1 MPIFLDS
8 GSLKEIEKY
17 LKMGIIRGVTTNPT
31 ILLKDGVTGG
41 MKGVRARSVEIAR
54 LINPLPFSVEV
65 TTNDPLQM
73 RVQAQELSA
82 MAPNIVVKITIHG
95 PNGELQNLEVI
106 HELEVQQNIRINA
119 TAMMSAQQC
128 FVASMAGATYVSLFG
143 GRVANMGYN
152 PCDEITKLRKALDRF
167 DLKAKIII
175 GSTRE
180 VLNIMEWLNSG
191 AHFVTVVPNLL
202 EGMIVHPYSK
212 ETVRQFLID
221 AAKIE
226 VRQEVDSL
234 FSPEEGNSGKVETAS
249 IPSKQKLVHQE
260 YEG

>member
-1 MPIFLDS
+1 MPIFLDT
-8 GSLKEIEKY
+8 GNIKEIEKY

-41 MKGVRARSVEIAR
+41 IMGVRARSVEIAR
-54 LINPLPFSVEV
+54 LIDPLPLSVEV
-65 TTNDPLQM
+65 TTNDPLLM
-73 RVQAQELSA
+73 RSQAQDLA
-82 MAPNIVVKITIHG
+82 ALAPNINIKITIHG

-106 HELEVQQNIRINA
+106 HELEVQRNIRVNV

-128 FVASMAGATYVSLFG
+128 LVAAMAGATYVSLFG

-152 PCDEITKLRKALDRF
+152 PCQEITRLRKVLDNF
-167 DLKAKIII
+167 NLKAKIII

-180 VLNIMEWLNSG
+180 VLNIIEWLGAG

-202 EGMIVHPYSK
+202 EGMIIHPYSK
-212 ETVRQFLID
+212 ETIRQFLVD

-226 VRQEVDSL
+226 TRSEVFPPD
-234 FSPEEGNSGKVETAS
+234 EINSNKGQTITTQPK
-249 IPSKQKLVHQE
+249 
-260 YEG
+260 